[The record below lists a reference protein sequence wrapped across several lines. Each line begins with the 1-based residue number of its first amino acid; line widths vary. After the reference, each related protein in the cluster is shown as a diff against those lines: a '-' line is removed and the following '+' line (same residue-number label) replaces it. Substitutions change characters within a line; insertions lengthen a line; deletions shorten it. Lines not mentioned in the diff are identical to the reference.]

1 MRTIFKMTRRGIT
14 MYCVTVVQTALI
26 AFGNIGGK
34 GGTSFQ
40 GRLCL
45 RKIENGLLVYEG
57 TTASDS

>member
-1 MRTIFKMTRRGIT
+1 MTRRGIT